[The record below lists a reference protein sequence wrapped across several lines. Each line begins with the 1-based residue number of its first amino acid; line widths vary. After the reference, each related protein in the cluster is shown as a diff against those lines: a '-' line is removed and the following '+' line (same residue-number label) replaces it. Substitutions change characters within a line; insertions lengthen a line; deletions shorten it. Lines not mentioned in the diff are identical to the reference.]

1 MKLFCA
7 IAMCSVAWADMANLD
22 ALVTSCSDASRI
34 GRLRSLQ
41 SRLRDKTTN
50 MVGYER
56 ALRMLSPYVDKVTEV
71 LMEHEIYQD
80 CMRQLIQMLGLID
93 AANKITTAE
102 GLPTGPEHQITIK
115 QFMNETA
122 SIIYLLS
129 EIIAATEVL
138 EKDLERGDFKALK
151 ESGELTFKSISYEEF
166 ADAIQFLGT
175 NKILLLFMMKDLQDI
190 RTPLVDLTTENTCST
205 KEAYRLSG
213 MTYIP
218 EAPAPKIPMPASAG
232 PVS

>member
-1 MKLFCA
+1 MKVFYA
-7 IAMCSVAWADMANLD
+7 ILMCSVAWADVANLD
-22 ALVTSCSDASRI
+22 RLITSCSDRSRI
-34 GRLRSLQ
+34 GRLRVLQ
-41 SRLRDKTTN
+41 GKLRDKATN

-56 ALRMLSPYVDKVTEV
+56 ALRTLYPYVEQVTEV
-71 LMEHEIYQD
+71 LMGHERYQD
-80 CMRQLIQMLGLID
+80 CMRQLVQMLGLLD
-93 AANKITTAE
+93 AAAKITKAE
-102 GLPTGPEHQITIK
+102 GPPAVPEHQITVK

-138 EKDLERGDFKALK
+138 EKDLERGDFNILK
-151 ESGELTFKSISYEEF
+151 ESGELIFGRVSYKEFEE
-166 ADAIQFLGT
+166 AIKFLGT
-175 NKILLLFMMKDLQDI
+175 HKIVLLFMMKDLQDI

-218 EAPAPKIPMPASAG
+218 EAPALQ
-232 PVS
+232 